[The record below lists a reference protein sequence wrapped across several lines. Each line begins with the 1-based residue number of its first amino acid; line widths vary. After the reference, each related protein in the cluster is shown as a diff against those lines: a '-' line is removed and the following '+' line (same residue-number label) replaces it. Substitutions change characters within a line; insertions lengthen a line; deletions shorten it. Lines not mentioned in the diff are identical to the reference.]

1 MLQKSVFNSSKT
13 IDHKA
18 LALLTTRS
26 WDSHPG
32 GFLPR
37 CAHWVRR
44 LAGEHIP
51 LQRSACDYAEVSLS
65 LCTCHRL
72 PQVAIL
78 ILTYPLYRSLLE
90 KVFARSKSTWLGIL
104 TPVQVTFLTAW

>member
-1 MLQKSVFNSSKT
+1 MLQKSVIK
-13 IDHKA
+13 
-18 LALLTTRS
+18 TTRS

-44 LAGEHIP
+44 LTGGQIP

-78 ILTYPLYRSLLE
+78 ILTHPRYRSPPFGRSSRGRSQLGLE
-90 KVFARSKSTWLGIL
+90 F
-104 TPVQVTFLTAW
+104 